1 MKSVRFAYAVF
12 IVLVILVLINS
23 LSVGKIIDSISDDI
37 TRAEESDMAIAEKEY
52 AEIYEKYKRYE
63 LYVSLSVDH
72 DDLSNIEDAFS
83 EIIGAARADDAAGVV
98 TTKSRLTDYLRHI
111 KRLSGINIDSIF

>member
-1 MKSVRFAYAVF
+1 MKSVRFAYTVF
-12 IVLVILVLINS
+12 AVLVIVVLINS

-37 TRAEESDMAIAEKEY
+37 IRAEESDMAAAEKEY
-52 AEIYEKYKRYE
+52 TEIYEKYKRYE

>member
-1 MKSVRFAYAVF
+1 MKSVRFAYVIFA
-12 IVLVILVLINS
+12 VLVIAVLINS
-23 LSVGKIIDSISDDI
+23 LSVGKIIDSISADI

-52 AEIYEKYKRYE
+52 TEIYEKYKRYE

-72 DDLSNIEDAFS
+72 EDLSNIEDAFS